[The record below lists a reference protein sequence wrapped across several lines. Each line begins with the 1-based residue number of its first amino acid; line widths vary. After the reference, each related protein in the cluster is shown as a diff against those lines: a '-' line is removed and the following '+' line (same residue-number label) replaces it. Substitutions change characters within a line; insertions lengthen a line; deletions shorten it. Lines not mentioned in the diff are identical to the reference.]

1 MGTAREVAER
11 FYAAFAAGD
20 FETMTALYA
29 DACVTVTPSGALDNA
44 AHEAMMRAFNG
55 AFPDGRMEVD
65 RTVES
70 GDEVCMLGHFNGTH
84 TGDLVSPNGTIPAS
98 GNALD
103 LPFAD
108 YFRVTDGKI
117 AAQESLFDQ
126 MTFLGQIG
134 ALGH

>member
-1 MGTAREVAER
+1 MVG
-11 FYAAFAAGD
+11 
-20 FETMTALYA
+20 
-29 DACVTVTPSGALDNA
+29 
-44 AHEAMMRAFNG
+44 AFNG

-70 GDEVCMLGHFNGTH
+70 GDEVCTLGRFKGTH

-108 YFRVTDGKI
+108 YFRVVDGEI
-117 AAQESLFDQ
+117 VAQESVFDQ
-126 MTFLGQIG
+126 MTLLAQIG